1 MAAELYTHF
10 VAGCY
15 IVIFRISKRIPDT
28 FGRILPGTAGE
39 RPESLSGEA

>member
-15 IVIFRISKRIPDT
+15 IVIFRISKRIPDA
-28 FGRILPGTAGE
+28 FGRIWPGKPGGE
-39 RPESLSGEA
+39 RESLSGMA